1 MSNERFQAS
10 GGITDTFDF
19 EDKEQYGICECYMNS
34 DKTSLLKK
42 QLQMQKEAEEKGET
56 LVFSIRS

>member
-1 MSNERFQAS
+1 
-10 GGITDTFDF
+10 
-19 EDKEQYGICECYMNS
+19 MNS

-56 LVFSIRS
+56 LVFSIHS